1 MKIFNSLIE
10 LIGRT
15 PLVSTPRLSQS
26 LGLKKPLLVKLE
38 SFNPLGSV
46 KDRAALGMIEQAEKE
61 GSLSEGTVIIEP
73 TSGNTGIGLAFISVI
88 KGYRLI
94 LTMPETMS
102 LERRKLLHALGAEIQ
117 LTPGGQGMAGA
128 IEKAN
133 ELAETYPKSFIPMQ
147 FKNPA
152 NPHSHTQTTAEEIW
166 QDTDGK
172 VDVFVA
178 CVGTGGTLTG
188 VARGLKTHNPS
199 IEIIAVEPAGSPLLS
214 GGTAGPHKIQ
224 GIGANFIPENYDPSL
239 VDQVVTVSDEEA
251 YFFARRLS
259 NTEGILAGISSGAA
273 VCAAAGLAQQPVYQD
288 KTIVVLL
295 PDTGERYLSTDLF
308 E

>member
-1 MKIFNSLIE
+1 MRIFQSLIE
-10 LIGRT
+10 LIGHT
-15 PLVSTPRLSQS
+15 PLVATPRLSQS
-26 LGLKKPLLVKLE
+26 LGLKQPLLMKLE

-46 KDRAALGMIEQAEKE
+46 KDRAALGMIEQAEKD
-61 GSLSEGTVIIEP
+61 GSLTEGTVIIEP

-133 ELAETYPKSFIPMQ
+133 ELAKTFPKTFIPMQ
-147 FKNPA
+147 FNNPA
-152 NPHSHTQTTAEEIW
+152 NPRSHIQTTAEEIW

-188 VARGLKTHNPS
+188 VARGLKSHNPS
-199 IEIIAVEPAGSPLLS
+199 IQIIAVEPARSPLLS

-251 YFFARRLS
+251 YSFARRLS
-259 NTEGILAGISSGAA
+259 RTEGILAGISAGAA
-273 VCAAAGLAQQPVYQD
+273 VCAAAGLSQQPIYKD
-288 KTIVVLL
+288 KMIVVLL

>member
-1 MKIFNSLIE
+1 MRIFQSLIE
-10 LIGRT
+10 LIGHT
-15 PLVSTPRLSQS
+15 PLVATPRLSQS
-26 LGLKKPLLVKLE
+26 LGLKQPLLMKLE

-46 KDRAALGMIEQAEKE
+46 KDRAALGMIEQAEKD
-61 GSLSEGTVIIEP
+61 GSLTEGTVIIEP

-133 ELAETYPKSFIPMQ
+133 ELAKTFPKTFIPMQ
-147 FKNPA
+147 FNNPA
-152 NPHSHTQTTAEEIW
+152 NPRSHIQTTAEEIW

-178 CVGTGGTLTG
+178 CIGTGGTLTG
-188 VARGLKTHNPS
+188 VARGLKSHDPS
-199 IEIIAVEPAGSPLLS
+199 IQIIAVEPAGSPLLS
-214 GGTAGPHKIQ
+214 GGAAGPHKIQ
-224 GIGANFIPENYDPSL
+224 GIGANFIPGNYDPSL

-251 YFFARRLS
+251 YSFARRLS
-259 NTEGILAGISSGAA
+259 RTEGILAGISAGAA
-273 VCAAAGLAQQPVYQD
+273 VCAAAGLAQQPNYRD
-288 KTIVVLL
+288 KMIVVLL